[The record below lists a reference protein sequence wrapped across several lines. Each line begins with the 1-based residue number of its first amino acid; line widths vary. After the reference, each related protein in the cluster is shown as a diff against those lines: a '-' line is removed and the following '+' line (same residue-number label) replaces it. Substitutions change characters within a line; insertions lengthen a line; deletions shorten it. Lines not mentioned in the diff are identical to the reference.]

1 MDERNGM
8 RETQEVYAMDETQ
21 DRIREVLR
29 LGTLA
34 PSGDNSQPWRFVM
47 RGTEVDLFNV
57 PSRDTSLY
65 NYRQRASLLGHGAL
79 VENVAIS
86 ARALGLG
93 VSVTLFP
100 DASQPDWVCRFAFTP
115 SEPAEEPLF
124 AAIPARITHRGSYV
138 GTPLTPA
145 QVESL
150 KAAAA
155 VVPGTALH
163 LVTGPEERAALAHLL
178 RWNERVVF
186 ENPHLHR
193 FLFEHLRWTREEEE
207 RTRDGIPIDTLGLNP
222 PQRLGFPALSRW
234 GVVRA
239 LNHVGLSAVVALE
252 SLRKLRASS
261 ALGLVSADGGE
272 DRDFVVA
279 GRAMERLWLEAT
291 RLGLAFQPVTGII
304 CLMERVAAGEVDGI
318 PSGHVAR
325 LRELRPAVAEAF
337 GLGGRTPAMAF
348 RLGPPVRPGRLSP
361 RFPLESVVGVS

>member
-1 MDERNGM
+1 M
-8 RETQEVYAMDETQ
+8 
-21 DRIREVLR
+21 
-29 LGTLA
+29 
-34 PSGDNSQPWRFVM
+34 
-47 RGTEVDLFNV
+47 
-57 PSRDTSLY
+57 
-65 NYRQRASLLGHGAL
+65 
-79 VENVAIS
+79 
-86 ARALGLG
+86 
-93 VSVTLFP
+93 
-100 DASQPDWVCRFAFTP
+100 
-115 SEPAEEPLF
+115 
-124 AAIPARITHRGSYV
+124 
-138 GTPLTPA
+138 
-145 QVESL
+145 
-150 KAAAA
+150 
-155 VVPGTALH
+155 VPGTALH

-207 RTRDGIPIDTLGLNP
+207 RTRDGIPIDTLFLNP

-272 DRDFVVA
+272 DRAFVVA
-279 GRAMERLWLEAT
+279 GR
-291 RLGLAFQPVTGII
+291 AFQPVTGII

-318 PSGHVAR
+318 PTGHVER

-361 RFPLESVVGVS
+361 RFPLERVVDVS

>member
-1 MDERNGM
+1 MDK
-8 RETQEVYAMDETQ
+8 VHAMDEVQ
-21 DRIREVLR
+21 DEMQDKMQDKIREVLR

-193 FLFEHLRWTREEEE
+193 FLF
-207 RTRDGIPIDTLGLNP
+207 
-222 PQRLGFPALSRW
+222 
-234 GVVRA
+234 
-239 LNHVGLSAVVALE
+239 
-252 SLRKLRASS
+252 
-261 ALGLVSADGGE
+261 
-272 DRDFVVA
+272 
-279 GRAMERLWLEAT
+279 
-291 RLGLAFQPVTGII
+291 
-304 CLMERVAAGEVDGI
+304 
-318 PSGHVAR
+318 
-325 LRELRPAVAEAF
+325 
-337 GLGGRTPAMAF
+337 
-348 RLGPPVRPGRLSP
+348 
-361 RFPLESVVGVS
+361 